1 MKVEYHL
8 DRFRAEEFWDRVM
21 QEIADLLAER
31 GPLTP
36 TEILPEP
43 GGCVGGSDR
52 LPAPSP

>member
-1 MKVEYHL
+1 MKVENHL

-43 GGCVGGSDR
+43 GGWGGGSDR